1 MTCSGCSSAISRVLT
16 RMKDQGAIADF
27 EVSLEQ
33 QTATVTPKSD
43 GSPSLEQVQ
52 EKIAKTGKEI
62 KSAEVVA

>member
-1 MTCSGCSSAISRVLT
+1 
-16 RMKDQGAIADF
+16 MKDQGAIADF